1 MQRNRSI
8 IRNFIFGILFCLLN
22 AQNPFILD
30 SSLSSVVNQSIANDI
45 QIADVN
51 KDGYYDIIYS
61 GYDSSRFGLFIDI
74 YLSNSEGT
82 LSQGYQTNFITY
94 PDTIGEHI
102 GGIGNIDLSDVNL
115 DGYIDIY
122 MNGSAKSKLLFNDS
136 NGSFTES
143 SWLQN
148 LSISHSHGGWADVN
162 MDGKPDLFLMG
173 VNEYS
178 DNILN
183 ELYINNGN
191 FLEADPTTIFPSLFT
206 GSNSWGDYDSDGD
219 PDLIISGQTA
229 NPNSSVSRLYQNDP
243 IGRLT
248 EVTTATA
255 IKGLKAGSA
264 HFADLDSDGDLDLII
279 SGWDKI
285 DGKLITSLLE
295 NEPLGTFSL
304 FENQIDFAV
313 AYGTIDAIDYNAD
326 GFQDFSNFGCRFC
339 INL

>member
-8 IRNFIFGILFCLLN
+8 IRNFIFGILFCFLD

-122 MNGSAKSKLLFNDS
+122 MNGSAKSKLLF
-136 NGSFTES
+136 
-143 SWLQN
+143 
-148 LSISHSHGGWADVN
+148 
-162 MDGKPDLFLMG
+162 
-173 VNEYS
+173 
-178 DNILN
+178 
-183 ELYINNGN
+183 
-191 FLEADPTTIFPSLFT
+191 
-206 GSNSWGDYDSDGD
+206 
-219 PDLIISGQTA
+219 
-229 NPNSSVSRLYQNDP
+229 
-243 IGRLT
+243 
-248 EVTTATA
+248 
-255 IKGLKAGSA
+255 
-264 HFADLDSDGDLDLII
+264 
-279 SGWDKI
+279 
-285 DGKLITSLLE
+285 
-295 NEPLGTFSL
+295 
-304 FENQIDFAV
+304 
-313 AYGTIDAIDYNAD
+313 
-326 GFQDFSNFGCRFC
+326 
-339 INL
+339 

>member
-8 IRNFIFGILFCLLN
+8 IRNFIFGIFFCLLN

-122 MNGSAKSKLLFNDS
+122 MNGSAKSKLLFN
-136 NGSFTES
+136 
-143 SWLQN
+143 
-148 LSISHSHGGWADVN
+148 
-162 MDGKPDLFLMG
+162 
-173 VNEYS
+173 
-178 DNILN
+178 
-183 ELYINNGN
+183 
-191 FLEADPTTIFPSLFT
+191 
-206 GSNSWGDYDSDGD
+206 
-219 PDLIISGQTA
+219 
-229 NPNSSVSRLYQNDP
+229 
-243 IGRLT
+243 
-248 EVTTATA
+248 
-255 IKGLKAGSA
+255 
-264 HFADLDSDGDLDLII
+264 
-279 SGWDKI
+279 
-285 DGKLITSLLE
+285 
-295 NEPLGTFSL
+295 
-304 FENQIDFAV
+304 
-313 AYGTIDAIDYNAD
+313 
-326 GFQDFSNFGCRFC
+326 CRF
-339 INL
+339 NE